1 MSTMPKKKHYK
12 KHSFLAKWWRRYE
25 YKHSTLAIVS
35 IIGFVLLL
43 DTALVQTVLDS
54 IERLEVLGVFI
65 AGVLF
70 VSFFTAAPAVILLL
84 DFLGAY
90 NPFIIALVAG
100 AGAAI
105 GDLIIFTMLEDKI
118 GYELKPLAKK
128 FRLMKFINSLHKKKA
143 RLRTILIGSF
153 IIASP
158 LPDEAGIA
166 LLGLSHISAAN
177 LLVITFLLNAAGI
190 LVILLG
196 VTLGG

>member
-1 MSTMPKKKHYK
+1 MPKSKQYK

-25 YKHSTLAIVS
+25 YKHSTLAIASV
-35 IIGFVLLL
+35 IGFVLLL
-43 DTALVQTVLDS
+43 DTALVQTVLGS
-54 IERLEVLGVFI
+54 VEQLELLGIFI

-84 DFLGAY
+84 DFLDVY
-90 NPFIIALVAG
+90 NPFIIAVIAG

-128 FRLMKFINSLHKKKA
+128 FRLMKFIKSLQKKKA

-166 LLGLSHISAAN
+166 LLGLSRISATS
-177 LLVITFLLNAAGI
+177 LLIITFMLNSVGI
-190 LVILLG
+190 LVVLLG
-196 VTLGG
+196 VSLSS

>member
-12 KHSFLAKWWRRYE
+12 KHSFIAKWWRRYE
-25 YKHSTLAIVS
+25 YKHTSVAIS
-35 IIGFVLLL
+35 AIIAFVLLL
-43 DTALVQTVLDS
+43 DTALIQSVLLY
-54 IERLEVLGVFI
+54 ITHLELLGIFI

-84 DFLGAY
+84 HFLDMY
-90 NPFIIALVAG
+90 DPLIIAVISG

-105 GDLIIFTMLEDKI
+105 GDLIIFTILEDKI

-128 FRLMKFINSLHKKKA
+128 LRLMKFINSLHRKKA
-143 RLRTILIGSF
+143 RLRTVLVGSF

-166 LLGLSHISAAN
+166 LLGLSHISAAGL
-177 LLVITFLLNAAGI
+177 LLVTYLLNTVGI
-190 LVILLG
+190 FVILIAASL
-196 VTLGG
+196 

>member
-1 MSTMPKKKHYK
+1 MSTMAQKKHFK

-25 YKHSTLAIVS
+25 YKHSSLAILS
-35 IIGFVLLL
+35 IVGFVLVL
-43 DTALVQTVLDS
+43 DTALVQSVLQS
-54 IERLEVLGVFI
+54 IKQLELLGIFI

-84 DFLGAY
+84 DFQGAY
-90 NPFIIALVAG
+90 SPFVIAVIAG

-166 LLGLSHISAAN
+166 LLGLSHISAAS
-177 LLVITFLLNAAGI
+177 LLLITFVLNSVGI
-190 LVILLG
+190 LAILLG
-196 VTLGG
+196 VALST